1 VVLTLPVE
9 ATARVQTA
17 RPDDTLP
24 ALVLVIVQHVLLA
37 STQTGDTDRTLVS
50 RVPLVSTA
58 GRENSHVRTVLLV
71 DILLP
76 VTQGAN
82 RVPGV
87 SMLLEPAHQLVPHA
101 LPEDTQVMDMVHV
114 PIVRVEDTPQQVLP
128 AAVTVLTA
136 STRIELER
144 QLRASHV
151 LLGDTRIE
159 EAAEA
164 LVLFVRLVDTP
175 QLVLVVVL
183 TVLLVNTPRPGLVR
197 AARVPLVSTL
207 GVDGADVI
215 TALLEGTQVPALVDA
230 RTVLTASIRRLHAD
244 PRV

>member
-1 VVLTLPVE
+1 
-9 ATARVQTA
+9 
-17 RPDDTLP
+17 
-24 ALVLVIVQHVLLA
+24 
-37 STQTGDTDRTLVS
+37 
-50 RVPLVSTA
+50 
-58 GRENSHVRTVLLV
+58 
-71 DILLP
+71 
-76 VTQGAN
+76 
-82 RVPGV
+82 
-87 SMLLEPAHQLVPHA
+87 MLLEPAHQLVPHA

>member
-1 VVLTLPVE
+1 
-9 ATARVQTA
+9 
-17 RPDDTLP
+17 
-24 ALVLVIVQHVLLA
+24 
-37 STQTGDTDRTLVS
+37 
-50 RVPLVSTA
+50 
-58 GRENSHVRTVLLV
+58 
-71 DILLP
+71 
-76 VTQGAN
+76 
-82 RVPGV
+82 
-87 SMLLEPAHQLVPHA
+87 
-101 LPEDTQVMDMVHV
+101 MDMVHV

-183 TVLLVNTPRPGLVR
+183 TVLLVNTPGPGLVR

>member
-1 VVLTLPVE
+1 
-9 ATARVQTA
+9 
-17 RPDDTLP
+17 
-24 ALVLVIVQHVLLA
+24 
-37 STQTGDTDRTLVS
+37 
-50 RVPLVSTA
+50 
-58 GRENSHVRTVLLV
+58 
-71 DILLP
+71 
-76 VTQGAN
+76 
-82 RVPGV
+82 
-87 SMLLEPAHQLVPHA
+87 MLLEPAHQLVIHA
-101 LPEDTQVMDMVHV
+101 PPEDTQVMDMVHV

-183 TVLLVNTPRPGLVR
+183 TVLLVNTPGPGLVR